1 MRTQKQCLDIMETV
15 MTCEAPIKEPPSCDN
30 EVCVG
35 CAPKGAMQLW
45 VMEYEV
51 NGVGKGCA
59 MAKAINAKEA
69 VNILKSSGL
78 YNGAPS
84 LYNVTRVEQIIVPP
98 CNGLMAEQVVA
109 FNQQ

>member
-1 MRTQKQCLDIMETV
+1 

-78 YNGAPS
+78 YNGTPR

-98 CNGLMAEQVVA
+98 CNGLMAEQVVT

>member
-1 MRTQKQCLDIMETV
+1 METV

-84 LYNVTRVEQIIVPP
+84 LYNVTRVEQIIVSP